1 MELKV
6 WVEGIQ
12 RIVCGVTETT
22 TCQDVVYALAHA
34 TGKTGRFTLIE
45 RWRNNERLLAPHEHP
60 LKILM
65 KWGEY
70 SNDVQLIL
78 QRSGGVQQTLT
89 GPSQQTQAAD
99 PLHGFSPSPS
109 ESPDSRHSGFGMAP
123 ERNKDI
129 RKSLTFSGG
138 HHPQTIAERR
148 STVVTQD
155 ASASKSNVDSS
166 SPNQSRTSVNNCPSH
181 HTHQSSQQHTIT
193 NPSPHG
199 TKREREAPPY
209 RAPPPGPAA
218 TAAAVAAAAAAAAAS
233 TMISSTTTN
242 TTAITSSTNSTCSS
256 SSTSIATSPSVQLSR
271 INTAPLPLP
280 PYRDPPPPTQSPVRP
295 AQPSLATHQV
305 SASKPRRNIL
315 KDFPSIQSSAESEP
329 NQETVLYNAQYR
341 ELIRLVNYQR
351 EKLSSQQV
359 ELTKFD
365 AEIVFWEGKSQE
377 QKRQMELIAQE
388 TSRMEAQSRQSE
400 EQIRALSQ
408 VEEES
413 ELVRQQEKTLKS
425 EITLLRSKLANCET
439 ELLQCKNKIRLLA
452 EETQMEQRALLTEK
466 ENRQQLERSLL
477 SEVERLQ
484 RQVDLAKQSSEQT
497 AQCGEDLHRE
507 VAALESA
514 ISDKKQQVE
523 QLVAEMKEANLQSL
537 AIAPAEELKHLLE
550 GPHKPGST
558 RKMIGSPRQLE
569 NAVPTSKNPHG
580 VWV

>member
-78 QRSGGVQQTLT
+78 QRSGGLQQSPL
-89 GPSQQTQAAD
+89 GHSQQTQAAD

-109 ESPDSRHSGFGMAP
+109 ESPDSRHPGFGMVH

-138 HHPQTIAERR
+138 HHPQPLAERR
-148 STVVTQD
+148 LALNQQD
-155 ASASKSNVDSS
+155 GGNKVSAESIPSPSQTRPNAVENNSNV
-166 SPNQSRTSVNNCPSH
+166 SH
-181 HTHQSSQQHTIT
+181 HPLTPQQQQQQQQQQGSSQ
-193 NPSPHG
+193 G
-199 TKREREAPPY
+199 LKREREAPPY
-209 RAPPPGPAA
+209 RAPPPGPGSAS
-218 TAAAVAAAAAAAAAS
+218 AVG
-233 TMISSTTTN
+233 
-242 TTAITSSTNSTCSS
+242 
-256 SSTSIATSPSVQLSR
+256 TSPSPGQPGQPRSLPL
-271 INTAPLPLP
+271 PLPLP

-295 AQPSLATHQV
+295 TQATPPTHQPS
-305 SASKPRRNIL
+305 SGSKPRRNIL
-315 KDFPSIQSSAESEP
+315 KDFPTTSSVSETDSH
-329 NQETVLYNAQYR
+329 QEAVLFNAQYR
-341 ELIRLVNYQR
+341 DLVRLVNYQR
-351 EKLSSQQV
+351 EKLSSQQS

-377 QKRQMELIAQE
+377 QKRQMELITQE
-388 TSRMEAQSRQSE
+388 TMRMEAQSRQSE
-400 EQIRALSQ
+400 EQIRALSH

-439 ELLQCKNKIRLLA
+439 ELLQCKNKIRLLV
-452 EETQMEQRALLTEK
+452 EETQMEQRSLVAEK

-477 SEVERLQ
+477 TEVERLQ
-484 RQVDLAKQSSEQT
+484 RQVDIAKQSSEQT
-497 AQCGEDLHRE
+497 AQCGEDLQRE